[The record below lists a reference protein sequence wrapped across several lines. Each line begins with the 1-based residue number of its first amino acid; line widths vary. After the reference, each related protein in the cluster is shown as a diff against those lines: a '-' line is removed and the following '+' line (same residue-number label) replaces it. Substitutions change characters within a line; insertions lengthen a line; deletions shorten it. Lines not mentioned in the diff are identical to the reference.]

1 MSSKLSALD
10 LAFLS
15 LETEQTPVNIGA
27 LQIFEIPEGSS
38 EAFVTDLYE
47 ELIKSTP
54 VEPFNLKL
62 SETNPL
68 KLPVWVEDNN
78 IDIEY
83 HVRHYAIPKP
93 GKDKALMDLV
103 STIHSRVLARERPLW
118 EYHIIDGLKDNRF
131 AVYLKMHHATI
142 DGMGGM
148 AIMDSSFSR
157 NPSAPLKTL
166 WGNNNNENSVQ
177 VRNKKIKPLS
187 FRVLSRLNSTIDL
200 TKVALNQGLKAVGI
214 LESKAPVVFTAPK
227 TIFNVPISSSR
238 RFSAGT
244 IALSDLKKVAK
255 SANST
260 VNDVVLSIV
269 AGSLR
274 RYLSELN
281 ALPSKSLIASIPVS
295 VRKSSLR
302 GNQITY
308 ISADL
313 STNIPDPV
321 SRLHLIREST
331 NEAKKEIH
339 DISTNAAITFA
350 VAAQGLVAFLNKF
363 NLVELLPPA
372 ANVVISNVPGPKDT
386 LYLGRAKLLSNYPL
400 SVLINGQALNITV
413 VSYGDSV
420 NFGLIACRKAVPDV
434 DRIKEYIR
442 ESFEELRSSLDLKSS
457 NKKTKKM
464 GAEVCLS

>member
-38 EAFVTDLYE
+38 ETFVTDLYE

-68 KLPVWVEDNN
+68 KLPVWIEDNN

-93 GKDKALMDLV
+93 GKDKVLMDLV
-103 STIHSRVLARERPLW
+103 SSIHSRVLARERPLW
-118 EYHIIDGLKDNRF
+118 EYHLIDGLQNNRF

-148 AIMDSSFSR
+148 AIMDKSFSR
-157 NPSAPLKTL
+157 NPSTPLKPIWGEGTNEASTL
-166 WGNNNNENSVQ
+166 EA
-177 VRNKKIKPLS
+177 RNKKTIPFSSKLLRRVSSTVELS
-187 FRVLSRLNSTIDL
+187 
-200 TKVALNQGLKAVGI
+200 KVALNQGFKALGI

-238 RFSAGT
+238 KFSIET
-244 IALSDLKKVAK
+244 IPLSDLKRVAK
-255 SANST
+255 SAGST
-260 VNDVVLSIV
+260 VNDVVLSVV

-281 ALPSKSLIASIPVS
+281 ELPSSSLIASIPVS
-295 VRKSSLR
+295 VRRHGLQ

-308 ISADL
+308 ISSDL
-313 STNIPDPV
+313 STNIPDPLK
-321 SRLHLIREST
+321 RLHSIREST

-350 VAAQGLVAFLNKF
+350 IAAQGLVAFLNKF
-363 NLVELLPPA
+363 NLVELLPPRC
-372 ANVVISNVPGPKDT
+372 KCC
-386 LYLGRAKLLSNYPL
+386 Y
-400 SVLINGQALNITV
+400 
-413 VSYGDSV
+413 
-420 NFGLIACRKAVPDV
+420 
-434 DRIKEYIR
+434 IKCTR
-442 ESFEELRSSLDLKSS
+442 P
-457 NKKTKKM
+457 
-464 GAEVCLS
+464 